1 MNIDEFSS
9 NYLFGPLGIDT
20 ANWSQQ
26 FENGVFEAAG
36 GLEMTPRDM
45 AKIGAVYLNNGVWK
59 DQQIISE
66 EWVMKS
72 ADTYP
77 GNTWINIP
85 GVDSG
90 WNSYSY
96 SWWVEPFFKSANNLR
111 VRSSPLA
118 CAL

>member
-1 MNIDEFSS
+1 
-9 NYLFGPLGIDT
+9 
-20 ANWSQQ
+20 
-26 FENGVFEAAG
+26 
-36 GLEMTPRDM
+36 MT
-45 AKIGAVYLNNGVWK
+45 KIGVVYLDNGAWN

-96 SWWVEPFFKSANNLR
+96 SWWVDHPFFKSANTVDMFFAGGWGGQKIIVIPELDAVVVFTGGNYTSKEQ
-111 VRSSPLA
+111 VFKIFYNYIIPA
-118 CAL
+118 IE